1 MKLEAVGRPPADASF
16 CGRFYLV
23 GYLPTYAAALFLL
36 VLVWAGA
43 PGWSG
48 PATADRTR

>member
-16 CGRFYLV
+16 GGRFYLV

-36 VLVWAGA
+36 VLV
-43 PGWSG
+43 
-48 PATADRTR
+48 